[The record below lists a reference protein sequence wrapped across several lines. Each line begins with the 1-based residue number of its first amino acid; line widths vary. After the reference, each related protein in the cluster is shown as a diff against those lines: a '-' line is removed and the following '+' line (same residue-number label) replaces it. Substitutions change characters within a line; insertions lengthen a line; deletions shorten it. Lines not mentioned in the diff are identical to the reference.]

1 MSWLCSSSRSASN
14 LPGRDEFHKTNFKE
28 RTIDP
33 TGIFLLVVCCFVWVF
48 FNFIFFFKWKLQ
60 VLLRCCANNWTW
72 QPVASISSLL
82 GVGESLEASWGQGCG
97 SQTPHSHLKGTLL
110 KQRQLMRLQGTSY
123 RILLQVYRKVHVC
136 SRSVEQRCKFM
147 NGDSK
152 EWDLELFNNNITA

>member
-14 LPGRDEFHKTNFKE
+14 LPGRDEFHKTNFEE

-33 TGIFLLVVCCFVWVF
+33 SGIFFVGGVLVF
-48 FNFIFFFKWKLQ
+48 FLGKLQ
-60 VLLRCCANNWTW
+60 VLLRCCANNWAW

-82 GVGESLEASWGQGCG
+82 GVGGCLEASWGQGCG
-97 SQTPHSHLKGTLL
+97 SQTPQSHLKGTLL
-110 KQRQLMRLQGTSY
+110 KHKQLMRLQGTPY
-123 RILLQVYRKVHVC
+123 RILLQAYRQVHAFSYNVG
-136 SRSVEQRCKFM
+136 QKCKFM